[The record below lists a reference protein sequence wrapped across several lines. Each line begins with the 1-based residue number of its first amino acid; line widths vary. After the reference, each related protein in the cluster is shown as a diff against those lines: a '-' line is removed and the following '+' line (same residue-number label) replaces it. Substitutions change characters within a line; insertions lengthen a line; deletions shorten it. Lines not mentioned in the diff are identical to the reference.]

1 MPDSIPPTPL
11 ASQLLP
17 PQLLP
22 PMSHSPHRSTPVA
35 LSSLRWGWRGAGILV
50 AALCLG
56 SPASLV
62 GLEVEPA
69 QAQSTVAQLARI
81 ESWQFDPTSGRLEI
95 STQGA
100 TRPSLFVLQNPDR
113 VVLDF
118 PNTRLGLEPQTTP
131 YSGRVE
137 SVRAGQMTDTTTRF
151 VLALA
156 PGQSIALNQLQLET
170 ANAQRWAVQFLPV
183 GSPNAAPSSVAGS
196 SPTSLLPPPPLS
208 TPQLAPP
215 LLTPPPAPPAPR
227 PAPPLAT
234 LPPASLVPPALLT
247 PPFAGGQVQIQSL
260 SSTPDGFLVR
270 TTGPANAT
278 VRRVPDPDRIVVDLL
293 NTTLSSALTQRSL
306 TVNQLGVRTLRA
318 GQFEPTVARVVLDV
332 DSTVGDWEARYDAQ
346 LGGLK
351 IAPAGGASQAS
362 LIPDAPSNYS
372 GPLATIQ
379 AVQLLGDQLTISGD
393 GFLFYRSGWDPD
405 SGAYRITVRP
415 ARLPNSLPDPGLPPN
430 GPVDRIRFVQETPET
445 VTILVQPVEDF
456 NVVEPNP
463 GQGSRRI
470 TLQLQSLDG
479 SPLASPGLS
488 LPGLSS
494 PTIPAQPVPG
504 QVVVAIDPGHG
515 GRDPGAI
522 GVGGIQEK
530 LVNME
535 IARRVTQ
542 RLEAAGYGV
551 IMTRTDDREVLLQP
565 RVDQAVRSNATI
577 FVSIHTNALD
587 RSGVRGIET
596 YYLKP
601 DSESLATTLHRAIVA
616 GSGAPD
622 REVRRAR
629 FFVVR
634 ETPVGMPS
642 VLLELGYL
650 TNPEEGRLLAT
661 PEYQDRLAQA
671 ITDGILAYLGN
682 R

>member
-1 MPDSIPPTPL
+1 MPDFTPPDPRPSQPL
-11 ASQLLP
+11 KPPILTRLL
-17 PQLLP
+17 
-22 PMSHSPHRSTPVA
+22 RNW
-35 LSSLRWGWRGAGILV
+35 WGWGMV
-50 AALCLG
+50 TAALCLG
-56 SPASLV
+56 SGWAEQAS
-62 GLEVEPA
+62 A
-69 QAQSTVAQLARI
+69 QTLLAQSTVPQLARI
-81 ESWQFDPTSGRLEI
+81 DAWRFDPSSGRLEI
-95 STQGA
+95 TTQGA
-100 TRPSLFVLQNPDR
+100 TRPLLFVLQNPDR

-118 PNTRLGLEPQTTP
+118 PNTRLGSEPQTLS
-131 YSGRVE
+131 YGGRVE
-137 SVRAGQMTDTTTRF
+137 SVRTGQMTETITRF
-151 VLALA
+151 VLTMA
-156 PGQSIALNQLQLET
+156 PGQSINLDQLQLET
-170 ANAQRWAVQFLPV
+170 ANPQRWAVQFLSNSNGS
-183 GSPNAAPSSVAGS
+183 GSPALSSLGSPSGDRSGSTIAPLGSVSGS
-196 SPTSLLPPPPLS
+196 NP
-208 TPQLAPP
+208 PP
-215 LLTPPPAPPAPR
+215 LLTPPPLAT
-227 PAPPLAT
+227 PAPPPLLT
-234 LPPASLVPPALLT
+234 PPPRLT

-260 SSTPDGFLVR
+260 AATSDGFLVR
-270 TTGPANAT
+270 TNGPTQAT

-293 NTTLSSALTQRSL
+293 NTTLSSGLTQRSL
-306 TVNQLGVRTLRA
+306 AVNQLGVRTLRV

-332 DSTVGDWEARYDAQ
+332 DPTAGDWETRYDTQ

-351 IAPAGGASQAS
+351 IIPAGGSSQAS
-362 LIPDAPSNYS
+362 LIPDPPTAGAT
-372 GPLATIQ
+372 GPVATMQ
-379 AVQLLGDQLTISGD
+379 AVQLLGDQLTISAD
-393 GFLFYRSGWDPD
+393 GFLFYRSGWDPG

-415 ARLPNSLPDPGLPPN
+415 ARLPASLPDPGLPPN
-430 GPVDRIRFVQETPET
+430 GPIDRIRFVQDSPDT
-445 VTILVQPVEDF
+445 VTILVQPAQDF

-479 SPLASPGLS
+479 TPISPPPLN
-488 LPGLSS
+488 LPPVNL
-494 PTIPAQPVPG
+494 PPMAEPLPPAQPVPG
-504 QVVVAIDPGHG
+504 QVVIAIDPGHG

-530 LVNME
+530 LVNLE

-542 RLEAAGYGV
+542 RLQSSGYTV
-551 IMTRTDDREVLLQP
+551 LMTRTDDREILLQP
-565 RVDQAVRSNATI
+565 RVDQAVQANATI

-601 DSESLATTLHRAIVA
+601 DSENLATTLHRAIVA

-622 REVRRAR
+622 RGVRRAR

-661 PEYQDRLAQA
+661 SEYQDRLAQA
-671 ITDGILAYLGN
+671 IADGILTYLRN

>member
-1 MPDSIPPTPL
+1 M
-11 ASQLLP
+11 
-17 PQLLP
+17 
-22 PMSHSPHRSTPVA
+22 
-35 LSSLRWGWRGAGILV
+35 
-50 AALCLG
+50 
-56 SPASLV
+56 
-62 GLEVEPA
+62 
-69 QAQSTVAQLARI
+69 
-81 ESWQFDPTSGRLEI
+81 
-95 STQGA
+95 
-100 TRPSLFVLQNPDR
+100 
-113 VVLDF
+113 
-118 PNTRLGLEPQTTP
+118 
-131 YSGRVE
+131 
-137 SVRAGQMTDTTTRF
+137 
-151 VLALA
+151 
-156 PGQSIALNQLQLET
+156 
-170 ANAQRWAVQFLPV
+170 QFLPV
-183 GSPNAAPSSVAGS
+183 GSPNALPSSGGGS
-196 SPTSLLPPPPLS
+196 SSASFPASLLPLPPLS
-208 TPQLAPP
+208 TPQLAP
-215 LLTPPPAPPAPR
+215 LTTPPPATSSR
-227 PAPPLAT
+227 PAPPLAS
-234 LPPASLVPPALLT
+234 LPPAQLSPPAPLT
-247 PPFAGGQVQIQSL
+247 PPFTGGQVQVQAL
-260 SSTPDGFLVR
+260 STTSDGFLVR

-306 TVNQLGVRTLRA
+306 TVNQWGVSTLRA

-351 IAPAGGASQAS
+351 IGPAGGSSQAS

-415 ARLPNSLPDPGLPPN
+415 ARLPNSLPDPGLPAN

-445 VTILVQPVEDF
+445 VTILVQPAEDF

-479 SPLASPGLS
+479 SPLASPALS
-488 LPGLSS
+488 LPSLSS
-494 PTIPAQPVPG
+494 SPPPAQPVPG

-535 IARRVTQ
+535 IARGVTQ

-565 RVDQAVRSNATI
+565 RVDQAVQSNATI

-601 DSESLATTLHRAIVA
+601 DSESLATTLHQSIVA

-661 PEYQDRLAQA
+661 SEYQDRLAQSIA
-671 ITDGILAYLGN
+671 DGIVTYLRN